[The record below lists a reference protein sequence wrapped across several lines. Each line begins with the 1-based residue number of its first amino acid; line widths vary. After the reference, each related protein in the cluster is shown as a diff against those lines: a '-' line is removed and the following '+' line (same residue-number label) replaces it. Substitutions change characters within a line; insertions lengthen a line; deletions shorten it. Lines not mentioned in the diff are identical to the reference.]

1 MRRSVLSWAKG
12 GRRCLQQR
20 RDHRGRGGLRHA
32 SPLGQGREGT
42 GRGIAEG
49 AERCQQYGQEDV
61 NPLIGFA
68 LAHAEQAPVHHLE
81 QRS

>member
-1 MRRSVLSWAKG
+1 M
-12 GRRCLQQR
+12 
-20 RDHRGRGGLRHA
+20 D
-32 SPLGQGREGT
+32 
-42 GRGIAEG
+42 RGIAEG

-81 QRS
+81 HRS